1 MSKNRLEAFS
11 DGVIA
16 IIITIMVLAI
26 KLPDGVEFSDLLER
40 WPIFLSYV
48 LSFIFVAV
56 YWNNHHHL
64 LHIATKVN
72 GRVLWAN
79 SLLLFWLS
87 LIPFVTDWMGQN
99 NFPQTPVVVYG
110 IVMSL
115 CGLAYY
121 LLSRALV
128 NANGPD
134 SAVAQAV
141 GRDHKGFLS
150 LVLILL
156 GVGSA
161 FINTLLGFGFYV
173 LVTVI
178 WFIPDQRIE
187 RTLNR

>member
-26 KLPDGVEFSDLLER
+26 KLPDGVEFSDLLQR